1 MRFPRDRSRG
11 TPFLGIPGRNE
22 FALRQRFWLL
32 QNTWTRCR
40 TVCRNAL
47 LLSLY
52 PDLEAVSSCH
62 RMLDRDGVL
71 DLQQAAPL
79 AEVVPQGAGLDI
91 HRQLPV
97 GGLIQGRVL
106 PPLLKHHLGVHTA
119 HPAQDH
125 LGPADLKGG
134 GRPLHA

>member
-1 MRFPRDRSRG
+1 
-11 TPFLGIPGRNE
+11 
-22 FALRQRFWLL
+22 
-32 QNTWTRCR
+32 
-40 TVCRNAL
+40 
-47 LLSLY
+47 
-52 PDLEAVSSCH
+52 
-62 RMLDRDGVL
+62 MLDRDGVL

-125 LGPADLKGG
+125 LARGLAAPAPARVGEVV
-134 GRPLHA
+134 A